1 MNPDAMQRLLAAIL
15 AEQPERPDAGIA
27 LDEARLRRALS
38 GAEPLSTAEQQV
50 LWTSPAARRRL
61 AILYRVQRAAQSL
74 AWQQAGIA
82 SQIPYLAAADTAV
95 QPVTIDTH
103 PSLTVKLFPLDAHGA
118 RWTIFVKLTES
129 IHNSLVSG
137 IRLVDTGGAQ
147 WLTGYV
153 DKDGELS
160 ADWTH
165 QESPLQRL
173 HRYELRLEPL

>member
-15 AEQPERPDAGIA
+15 AQQPERPDAGMI

-38 GAEPLSTAEQQV
+38 GVELLSAAEQQV

-61 AILYRVQRAAQSL
+61 AILYRVQRAAQYL

-82 SQIPYLAAADTAV
+82 LQIPYLAAADAAV

-118 RWTIFVKLTES
+118 RWTIFVKLAEPM
-129 IHNSLVSG
+129 HNALVSG
-137 IRLVDTGGAQ
+137 IRLVDTGGVQ

-160 ADWTH
+160 ADWIH

-173 HRYELRLEPL
+173 HRYALRLEPL